1 MRKIMQWCSVVVAA
15 VLLAACASQPKVRV
29 DKDANTNIAAYKTF
43 GWFGDEKKDGA
54 QAADSLVAQRV
65 RNAIVTSLQSKGYS
79 LNEAAA
85 EVRIS
90 YALRVYERPK
100 DSGMRIGVGAGGG
113 SGNVGGGVGMSIPV
127 GKRNESVAAM
137 TLDAVD
143 AGRKAQVWTA
153 SYEMRIAGQDIT
165 DAEAQKLIDTLLEKY
180 PSAQ

>member
-1 MRKIMQWCSVVVAA
+1 MREIVKLCSVAA
-15 VLLAACASQPKVRV
+15 ASVLLAACASQPKVRV

-43 GWFGDEKKDGA
+43 GWFAGDKKEGA
-54 QAADSLVAQRV
+54 QAADSLVSQRV
-65 RNAIVTSLQSKGYS
+65 RNAVVTSLQSKGYA
-79 LNEAAA
+79 LNDTAPD
-85 EVRIS
+85 VQIS

-100 DSGMRIGVGAGGG
+100 ESGMRIGVGAGGG

-143 AGRKAQVWTA
+143 PVRKAQVWTA